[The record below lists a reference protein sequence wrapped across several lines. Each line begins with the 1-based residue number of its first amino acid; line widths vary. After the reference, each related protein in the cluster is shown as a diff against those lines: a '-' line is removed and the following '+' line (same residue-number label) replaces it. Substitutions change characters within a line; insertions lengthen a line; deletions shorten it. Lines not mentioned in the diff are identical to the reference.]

1 MRAVGEVGWLSKTPT
16 CIGNVVLHTR
26 AASLMCCLTRT
37 RLDGIRRCAGIAGGM
52 GASGRVQSQLD
63 GPAMLPA
70 THVAAT
76 TAIGGGH
83 LGRKAWAQAH
93 SLARYPPSSTLQL
106 QRYSVGKAEM
116 VVIRYPPGEGYQGRE
131 DVDNPLAEANYT
143 SRESEL
149 ARFRQ
154 WSFYSQTLGP
164 SPLLPD
170 KSHAFWDLEIIHQGR
185 GMSDFRAGLRAA
197 PKDDAMSRYPPGE
210 GCHDREDVDNPLA
223 EALSDARDANNAHK
237 SHDFWDL
244 EAIEQALDMSDFRA
258 GLCSAPTEDALIRFP
273 RPEDYHHTEDIGNP
287 LAEVHDRTSR
297 LRESLSS
304 LTTDSLATQ
313 EISSGSF
320 GSSTFGGPC
329 SIGIAQQ
336 AFSGAL
342 LREFIRVP
350 SQFQRQSSSTP
361 KRLNNPASGSMS
373 MEASIPALLNNNFQ
387 GEYRKAA
394 SSGCGPIPM
403 NLVFRPPTTAFQRG
417 CSRRLG
423 DITNSQAHNVGPAQ
437 SWKEQ
442 GLVRVRQVLTSPTD
456 HGQIHCPRQDVKEYP
471 DADDHRDSHS
481 GYSAHEHIYPWSFDN
496 SQTSRGVEAAQGV
509 FSTARYGSPRH
520 LEQAS
525 NNGYA

>member
-1 MRAVGEVGWLSKTPT
+1 MYNQRTMVVANAEIPLEALSGAEGGTPT
-16 CIGNVVLHTR
+16 PSGSALAWEEQLSQQLSQLSSDLAHLRQWSLHTSHESELARFRQWSFYSQTLAPRPFLSDKSHDFWDLEIIDQARDMSDFRAGLR
-26 AASLMCCLTRT
+26 AAPTEDAL
-37 RLDGIRRCAGIAGGM
+37 
-52 GASGRVQSQLD
+52 
-63 GPAMLPA
+63 
-70 THVAAT
+70 
-76 TAIGGGH
+76 
-83 LGRKAWAQAH
+83 
-93 SLARYPPSSTLQL
+93 
-106 QRYSVGKAEM
+106 
-116 VVIRYPPGEGYQGRE
+116 IRYPSGEGYQGRE
-131 DVDNPLAEANYT
+131 DIDNPLAEANYT

-210 GCHDREDVDNPLA
+210 GYHDREDVDNPLS
-223 EALSDARDANNAHK
+223 EALSDARDANSTTRESELARFRQRSLYSQTPSPSPPLAHK

-244 EAIEQALDMSDFRA
+244 ETIDQALDMSDFRA

-273 RPEDYHHTEDIGNP
+273 RPEGYHHTEDIGNP
-287 LAEVHDRTSR
+287 LAEAHDRTSR

-320 GSSTFGGPC
+320 GSSTFGGSC

-342 LREFIRVP
+342 LREFKRVP
-350 SQFQRQSSSTP
+350 SQFQPQSSSTP

-417 CSRRLG
+417 CSRHLG
-423 DITNSQAHNVGPAQ
+423 DITNSQAHDVGPAQ
-437 SWKEQ
+437 SWKEHPK
-442 GLVRVRQVLTSPTD
+442 LP
-456 HGQIHCPRQDVKEYP
+456 P
-471 DADDHRDSHS
+471 
-481 GYSAHEHIYPWSFDN
+481 F
-496 SQTSRGVEAAQGV
+496 
-509 FSTARYGSPRH
+509 
-520 LEQAS
+520 
-525 NNGYA
+525 